1 MRGSLLPLLSRNAA
15 RIPEHGATVTPL
27 LDHQQGGSGSAAP
40 RGGRKSRD
48 SDCCSINFLKYVLH
62 IFNVVFLLAGAAVL
76 AVGVWTLASKQG
88 YSALLSS
95 STYALAAW
103 ALAAAGATTLAVA
116 FLGCCGVWRENRCLL
131 LIYTYLLLLIF
142 LLEAMVGVLAYVYES
157 RVQDELSVNLNNTFI
172 QSYNVDMDKTA
183 AIDQMQQQFKCCG
196 AVRFEDWQYSVWL
209 KSNPDT
215 PSKVPDSCCKTPS
228 ELCGKRDHPS
238 NIYYNGCIYRLSE
251 EIQAHLLIL
260 GAVGLGICVIQIFGM
275 ILSCWLYIKLKDVD
289 NMD

>member
-1 MRGSLLPLLSRNAA
+1 MAWRSDEVSWNRL
-15 RIPEHGATVTPL
+15 
-27 LDHQQGGSGSAAP
+27 QGGSGSAA
-40 RGGRKSRD
+40 RGPAPRKSRD

-76 AVGVWTLASKQG
+76 AVGVWTLVDKQT
-88 YSALLSS
+88 YISLLSS
-95 STYALAAW
+95 ATYVVAAW
-103 ALAAAGATTLAVA
+103 VLLVAGAVTLAVA

-157 RVQDELSVNLNNTFI
+157 RVHDELSANLNSTFI
-172 QSYNVDMDKTA
+172 QSYNVDTDKTA

-196 AVRFEDWQYSVWL
+196 AVRFEDWQYSTWL
-209 KSNPDT
+209 KNNPDT

-228 ELCGKRDHPS
+228 ALCGKRDHPS
-238 NIYYNGCIYRLSE
+238 NIYYNGCIYRLAE